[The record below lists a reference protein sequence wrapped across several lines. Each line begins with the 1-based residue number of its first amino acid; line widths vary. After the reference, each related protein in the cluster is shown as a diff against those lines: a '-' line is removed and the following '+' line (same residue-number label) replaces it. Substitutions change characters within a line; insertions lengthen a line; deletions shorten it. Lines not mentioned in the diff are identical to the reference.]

1 MKMMR
6 IGFKVNVKKAVE
18 FLGLSRLESPEK
30 SIEEALLR
38 EVKEETRLTVTR
50 YRFVNVYSEFF
61 LKGMI

>member
-6 IGFKVNVKKAVE
+6 IEFKVNVKKAVE